1 MKNRPPIM
9 SQLEDLTQQ
18 ALEIHPEHP
27 AEAAALLRE
36 AAGALDE
43 GDTAQRDA
51 WLRAAEHILLGHLAD
66 GEGLAAL
73 LPLDAARARAAIALA
88 AGRSPD
94 WQDLALAD
102 QIRAHYNA
110 ALARTRRRDFA
121 GQGALL
127 RAAQALSEG
136 DDAVAQQALAA
147 VANNVAADLRYY
159 LKPGDG
165 EAAAAMLEAAQLA
178 RAAWQRAGGWLQI
191 ERADWQLAMCAAAA
205 DRGELALQAARAG
218 LQACEA
224 NGADDYEFC
233 FAYQALGLAALAAG
247 DLPQARR
254 SRDLMAQ
261 RVALVTA
268 DFRDYAERCLAELD
282 ARLGA

>member
-1 MKNRPPIM
+1 M
-9 SQLEDLTQQ
+9 SPLEALTQQ
-18 ALEIHPEHP
+18 ALEIHAEQP

-36 AAGALDE
+36 AAGVLDE
-43 GDTAQRDA
+43 GDAAQRDA

-66 GEGLAAL
+66 REGLAAL
-73 LPLDAARARAAIALA
+73 LPADAVRARAAIALA
-88 AGRSPD
+88 AGRKPD

-102 QIRAHYNA
+102 RVRAHYNA
-110 ALARTRRRDFA
+110 ALARTRSRDFE

-127 RAAQALSEG
+127 QAARALAEG
-136 DDAVAQQALAA
+136 DDDAAQQAWAA

-159 LKPGDG
+159 FKPGDR
-165 EAAAAMLEAAQLA
+165 AAATAMLEAAQLA

-205 DRGELALQAARAG
+205 GEGALALRAAQAG

-233 FAYQALGLAALAAG
+233 FAHQALALAALAAG
-247 DLPQARR
+247 DLPQARGAR
-254 SRDLMAQ
+254 ERMAE
-261 RVALVTA
+261 RVALVNA
-268 DFRDYAERCLAELD
+268 DFRDYAAGCLGELD

>member
-1 MKNRPPIM
+1 M

-18 ALEIHPEHP
+18 ALEIHPEQP

-36 AAGALDE
+36 AAGVLDE
-43 GDTAQRDA
+43 GDAAQRDA

-73 LPLDAARARAAIALA
+73 LPPDAARGRAAIALA

-127 RAAQALSEG
+127 RAAQALAEAQG
-136 DDAVAQQALAA
+136 DDAAAQQAWAA

-159 LKPGDG
+159 FKPGDG

-178 RAAWQRAGGWLQI
+178 RSAWQRAGGWLQI

-205 DRGELALQAARAG
+205 GEGALALQAAQSG

-233 FAYQALGLAALAAG
+233 FAYQALGLAALAVG
-247 DLPQARR
+247 DLPEARR
-254 SRDLMAQ
+254 SRERMAQ

-282 ARLGA
+282 ARLEARSGA

>member
-1 MKNRPPIM
+1 M
-9 SQLEDLTQQ
+9 SQLEDLTQR
-18 ALEIHPEHP
+18 ALEIHPEQA
-27 AEAAALLRE
+27 AEAAALLHE
-36 AAGALDE
+36 AAGVLDE
-43 GDTAQRDA
+43 GDAAQRDA
-51 WLRAAEHILLGHLAD
+51 WLRAAEHVLLGHLAD

-73 LPLDAARARAAIALA
+73 LPPDAVRGRAAIALA

-94 WQDLALAD
+94 WQDLAPAD

-110 ALARTRRRDFA
+110 ALARTRSRDFA

-127 RAAQALSEG
+127 RAAQALADG
-136 DDAVAQQALAA
+136 DDAAAQQAWAA

-159 LKPGDG
+159 FKPGDG

-178 RAAWQRAGGWLQI
+178 RDAWQRAGGWLQI

-205 DRGELALQAARAG
+205 GEGALALQAARSG

-247 DLPQARR
+247 DLPEARR
-254 SRDLMAQ
+254 SRELMAG
-261 RVALVTA
+261 RVALVSA

-282 ARLGA
+282 ERLGA

>member
-1 MKNRPPIM
+1 M

-18 ALEIHPEHP
+18 ALEIHPEQP

-36 AAGALDE
+36 AAGVLDE
-43 GDTAQRDA
+43 GDAAQRDA

-66 GEGLAAL
+66 SEGLAAL
-73 LPLDAARARAAIALA
+73 LPPDATRARVAIALA

-94 WQDLALAD
+94 WQDLAPAD

-110 ALARTRRRDFA
+110 ALARTRSRDFA

-127 RAAQALSEG
+127 RAAQALAEAPG
-136 DDAVAQQALAA
+136 DDAAAQQAWAA

-159 LKPGDG
+159 FKPGDG

-178 RAAWQRAGGWLQI
+178 RSAWQRAGGWLQI

-205 DRGELALQAARAG
+205 GEGALALQAAQSG

-254 SRDLMAQ
+254 SRELMAE

-282 ARLGA
+282 ARLEARSGA

>member
-1 MKNRPPIM
+1 M

-18 ALEIHPEHP
+18 ALEIHPERP

-36 AAGALDE
+36 GAGVLEE
-43 GDTAQRDA
+43 GDAAQRDA

-73 LPLDAARARAAIALA
+73 LPPDAARARAAIALA
-88 AGRSPD
+88 IGRSPD
-94 WQDLALAD
+94 WQDLAPAD
-102 QIRAHYNA
+102 RIRAHYNA
-110 ALARTRRRDFA
+110 ALARTRSRDFV

-127 RAAQALSEG
+127 QAAQALAQAHG
-136 DDAVAQQALAA
+136 DDAEAQQAWAA

-159 LKPGDG
+159 FKPGDS
-165 EAAAAMLEAAQLA
+165 EASAAMLEAAQLA
-178 RAAWQRAGGWLQI
+178 RVAWQRAGGWLQI

-205 DRGELALQAARAG
+205 GEGVLALQAARAG

-233 FAYQALGLAALAAG
+233 FAYQALGLAALAAD
-247 DLPQARR
+247 DLPEARR
-254 SRDLMAQ
+254 SCELMAG
-261 RVALVTA
+261 RVAQVPA
-268 DFRDYAERCLAELD
+268 DFRDYAERCLAELG
-282 ARLGA
+282 ARLDA